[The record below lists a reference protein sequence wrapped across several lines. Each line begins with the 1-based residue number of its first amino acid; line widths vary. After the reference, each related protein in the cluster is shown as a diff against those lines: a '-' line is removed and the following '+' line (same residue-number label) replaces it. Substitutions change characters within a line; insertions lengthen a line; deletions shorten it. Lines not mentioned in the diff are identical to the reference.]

1 MKKID
6 ILFFRSFVGPFLL
19 TFFIVVLFFVLQFFY
34 VYIDDLVGKGLEWY
48 VVSELIVYL
57 SANTVPIALPLAVLL
72 SALMSYGNLGE
83 RYELTA
89 IKASGISLATF
100 MRSSF
105 VIVLL
110 ISAGSLAWSNFVMP
124 EANLKFYTTL
134 FDITRSKPALDIAQD
149 YFYKEIDNYVIKIRE
164 KGDDGQH
171 IYGVYIAD
179 QTDKKANN
187 VIMTADSGLMF
198 TTPDNLYLVLRLF
211 HGTRYEVGNK
221 NRRTKDKSATHQI
234 MHFTEMEKV
243 IDLSDFQFT
252 RSDKDVYRN
261 HYIMMSI
268 SQLSYYIDSL
278 QQERVELVEDTD
290 PVLGQHFWFM
300 RDSTRSFD
308 TVQANTYKETPFWR
322 TLKSQDQEVAF
333 NRAIAFVKSV
343 KDRLEVP
350 VLLRLRSNER
360 NITSA
365 RIEWNRKY
373 MLAVACLVLLFI
385 GAPFGAIV
393 RKGGFGVPVLAA
405 ILFFVLFYILYKVG
419 EEWASTHALTPF
431 LGIWFAIFVMSPIAF
446 FFSYKAANDS
456 SLLRADRYSQFIE
469 QISIRVKK
477 WFQ

>member
-1 MKKID
+1 M
-6 ILFFRSFVGPFLL
+6 FFRSFLGPFLL

-48 VVSELIVYL
+48 IVMQLIVYL

-72 SALMSYGNLGE
+72 SVLMAYGNLGE

-89 IKASGISLATF
+89 LKASGVSLATF

-105 VIVLL
+105 MAVFI
-110 ISAGSLAWSNFVMP
+110 ISVGSLAWSNYVMP

-134 FDITRSKPALDIAQD
+134 FDITQSKPALDIQQD
-149 YFYKEIDNYVIKIRE
+149 FFYTEIDNYVIKIKR
-164 KGDDGQH
+164 KGSDNQR

-179 QTDKKANN
+179 QTDRKANN
-187 VIMTADSGLMF
+187 EIMVADSGVMF
-198 TTPDNLYLVLRLF
+198 TTPDSKYLVLRLYNGVKYSVLKPQRGKRDIP
-211 HGTRYEVGNK
+211 HHSV
-221 NRRTKDKSATHQI
+221 

-243 IDLSDFQFT
+243 IDLSEFQFQRT
-252 RSDKDVYRN
+252 SEDVYRN
-261 HYIMMSI
+261 HYIMMNI
-268 SQLSYYIDSL
+268 GQLSNYIDSL
-278 QQERVELVEDTD
+278 KRMETKLVDETD
-290 PVLGQHFWFM
+290 PMLQQYFWFT

-308 TVQANTYKETPFWR
+308 TILASQYSQEPYYETMDPLDR
-322 TLKSQDQEVAF
+322 ETAF
-333 NRAIAFVKSV
+333 NRAIAFSKAI

-350 VLLRLRSNER
+350 VLLRLKSNER

-373 MLAVACLVLLFI
+373 MLAVACLLLLFI

-405 ILFFVLFYILYKVG
+405 IFIFILFYILYKVG
-419 EEWASTHALTPF
+419 EQWASSNVMTPF
-431 LGIWFAIFVMSPIAF
+431 MGIWFAIFVMVPIAF
-446 FFSYKAANDS
+446 FLSYKAANDS
-456 SLLRADRYSQFIE
+456 ALLSAELYTGWLGKVSERI
-469 QISIRVKK
+469 KK